1 MGFITIFHDG
11 GNDDKGDQYRV
22 ISRRGTFHR
31 PPKTPAST
39 QAARDHCS
47 SADYGTL
54 FVAVWGIMGVHVFF
68 FK

>member
-31 PPKTPAST
+31 PPKTPASKT
-39 QAARDHCS
+39 PGRKRPLQQCRLWH
-47 SADYGTL
+47 
-54 FVAVWGIMGVHVFF
+54 AVFMAGQPTPP
-68 FK
+68 